1 MTNLFFREAL
11 LSVGATQLAKELV
24 IGQKSDARF
33 HVGTRNAPF
42 VIPSLTDATL
52 EFHFS
57 NGSLFVAVT
66 VDRVCPF
73 GR

>member
-11 LSVGATQLAKELV
+11 LPVGATQLAKELV

-33 HVGTRNAPF
+33 HVGARHAPF
-42 VIPSLTDATL
+42 VIPPLTDATL
-52 EFHFS
+52 EFHFA

-66 VDRVCPF
+66 IN
-73 GR
+73 